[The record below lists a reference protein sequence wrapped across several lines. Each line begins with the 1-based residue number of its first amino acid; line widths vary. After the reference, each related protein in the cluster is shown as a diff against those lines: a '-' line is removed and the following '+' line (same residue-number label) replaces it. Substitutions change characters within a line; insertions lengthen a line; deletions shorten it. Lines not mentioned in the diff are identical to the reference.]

1 MKKAFILSR
10 PSDFCIAQD
19 CQNRMISLG
28 WNARIVI
35 DPREW
40 QTAPES
46 CLHAPY
52 GAGNGMFGNRCA
64 LAIVDCILTNSTHGD
79 VVMKMDCDIWLSQE
93 ASEWFSIPTKAKALR
108 VHYGKLQT
116 WGGCWSSTRE
126 QLIEAREIAETFEKC
141 NCAES
146 FLNLKAFCMT
156 KSKLEVGEIVNQ
168 WTSGERGFAATLP
181 ISKTQDR
188 KHLAMQLFN

>member
-1 MKKAFILSR
+1 MNRVFILSR
-10 PSDFCIAQD
+10 QPDFRIAQE
-19 CQNRMISLG
+19 CQIRMIALG
-28 WNARIVI
+28 WEARIVI

-40 QTAPES
+40 QDVPES

-64 LAIVDCILTNSTHGD
+64 LAIMDCIIDNSKHGD
-79 VVMKMDCDIWLSQE
+79 VVMKMDCDIWLSQK
-93 ASEWFSIPTKAKALR
+93 ASDWFSAPTKARALR
-108 VHYGKLQT
+108 VHYGRLQT

-126 QLIEAREIAETFEKC
+126 QLIEAREIADTFEKC

-146 FLNLKAFCMT
+146 FLNLKAFCLT
-156 KSKLEVGEIVNQ
+156 KSKLEVGETVTQ
-168 WTSGERGFAATLP
+168 WTGGERGFASTLP

-188 KHLAMQLFN
+188 KHLAAQLFN